1 MPLANPIET
10 VPGSTFGLKTGMD
23 TPYSPLQGI
32 LEQTAHGMVVLSPA
46 TGKPRRR
53 ILFINSYGGRAGW
66 EEIKAGAAGPH
77 HLWGMLELVRMGYE
91 VALAEPLSHFSGHRR
106 SFPHDLPLLKA
117 ARTWLGPDDLIFCAH
132 TLLYYLPLLKSL
144 GALKRPMISLTYA
157 REDLDFAKVHNG
169 IAALTP
175 AAANQAHQMAP
186 GVKVGH
192 VGWGVDPAFY
202 PSLPYDPRFI
212 FSCGIANRDFA
223 TQAQAA
229 TVSQMPFRIIC
240 PGVQPGVI
248 WPSNAEVR
256 DGGAGWHTDGKKKFS
271 VQDLIRDNYAQAA
284 ASLVIIKPDPEA
296 LTANGFTNML
306 EGMALGRPLI
316 VTRTGAMPEELDV
329 EKLGCGL
336 FVPPENPAALAEAMN
351 WIMANP
357 DKAQEM
363 GKAGRRL
370 CEQHYHLSTFASRLH
385 DLFEA
390 T

>member
-1 MPLANPIET
+1 
-10 VPGSTFGLKTGMD
+10 
-23 TPYSPLQGI
+23 
-32 LEQTAHGMVVLSPA
+32 
-46 TGKPRRR
+46 
-53 ILFINSYGGRAGW
+53 
-66 EEIKAGAAGPH
+66 
-77 HLWGMLELVRMGYE
+77 
-91 VALAEPLSHFSGHRR
+91 
-106 SFPHDLPLLKA
+106 LLKV
-117 ARTWLGPDDLIFCAH
+117 ARSWLGPDDLIFCAH
-132 TLLYYLPLLKSL
+132 TLLYYLPFLNSL
-144 GALKRPMISLTYA
+144 GALRRPMVSLTYA
-157 REDLDFAKVHNG
+157 REDLDFSKVHDG

-175 AAANQAHQMAP
+175 AAADQARKLAP

-192 VGWGVDPAFY
+192 VGWGVDPDFY
-202 PSLPYDPRFI
+202 PLLPYDPQFI

-223 TQAQAA
+223 TQAEALSK
-229 TVSQMPFRIIC
+229 VPFRIIC
-240 PGVQPGVI
+240 PGAQQGVT
-248 WPSNAEVR
+248 WPANAEVR

-316 VTRTGAMPEELDV
+316 VTRTGAMPGELDV

-336 FVPPENPAALAEAMN
+336 FVPPENPAALDEAMT

-363 GKAGRRL
+363 GMAGRQL
-370 CEQHYHLSTFASRLH
+370 CEHHYHLSTFASRLH

-390 T
+390 Q